1 MYKLYCFHQP
11 NKLKHSTETLQKY
24 RNKKQNRQR
33 KLLPTFHLKSKF
45 PKTLR
50 LQKLKKLKKI
60 LKCDAKKLQNT
71 NMHI

>member
-11 NKLKHSTETLQKY
+11 NKLKHSTAETLQKY

-50 LQKLKKLKKI
+50 LQKLKKI